1 MGKKPPTPR
10 PYTMALGADLRVEL
24 EEIIKRSRIS
34 TTMAGAIRRA
44 VAREAQ
50 LLEYQ
55 RAATEGGRTLALV
68 SVDPDGNYELITPMN
83 MLA

>member
-1 MGKKPPTPR
+1 
-10 PYTMALGADLRVEL
+10 
-24 EEIIKRSRIS
+24 
-34 TTMAGAIRRA
+34 MAGAIRRA